1 MMATMAFNELRLVVE
16 LRFTGIGKVLLLFT
30 GKNFEAKSCESG

>member
-16 LRFTGIGKVLLLFT
+16 LKLTGIGEVLLLFT
-30 GKNFEAKSCESG
+30 GKNFEAKSC